1 MVIENISA
9 AQYISGKLRYGV
21 HNGDLTDYNS
31 SNRASTFSNWIYPD
45 RPRVTDLLKNKS
57 NFPRVSLE
65 TMDESTIK
73 RLGMRSTQHH
83 DLVQLSI
90 NVWVPPN
97 LTCEVSN
104 TATEDHTYVTGTD
117 VYEID
122 NIPAS
127 IIGATI
133 DGTKAAGVWSFDRGV
148 DYQLIDNDYDGL
160 YDSVEWLGVD
170 EPDNGTTFTIAYN
183 RKASGEEL
191 TRIIAKD
198 IDKYIRENWITWAES
213 DHELYYYKVTSS
225 RPVKL
230 DQHENINRYEIFC
243 TFSGINI
250 GESI

>member
-1 MVIENISA
+1 MAIENISA

-21 HNGDLTDYNS
+21 YNADLTDYNAG
-31 SNRASTFSNWIYPD
+31 NRASTFSAWIYPD
-45 RPRVTDLLKNKS
+45 RPRITSLLANKH
-57 NFPRVSLE
+57 NFPRISVE
-65 TMDESTIK
+65 TMDQSTIK
-73 RLGMRSTQHH
+73 RLGMQSTAHH

-90 NVWVPPN
+90 NVWTPPN

-104 TATEDHTYVTGTD
+104 TATEDHVYASGTD

-133 DGTKAAGVWSFDRGV
+133 DGTKDAGAWSFDRGT

-170 EPDNGTTFTIAYN
+170 EPDDTTTFTIAYN

-191 TRIIAKD
+191 CRIIAQD
-198 IDKYIRENWITWAES
+198 IDKYIRENWITWAAS

-230 DQHENINRYEIFC
+230 DNYQNINRYETFC

-250 GESI
+250 GNSI